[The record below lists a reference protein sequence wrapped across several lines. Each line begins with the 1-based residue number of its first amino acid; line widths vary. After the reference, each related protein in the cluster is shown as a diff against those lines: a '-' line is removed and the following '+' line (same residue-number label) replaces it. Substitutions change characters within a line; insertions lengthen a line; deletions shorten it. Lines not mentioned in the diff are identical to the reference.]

1 MIDFQP
7 DIRECKPIIKQDPTV
22 LCVFHAN
29 THVCVCFFY
38 RRKGERTN
46 RYEFKFRTTES
57 NGLIL
62 WLGRGRTLAGDFLAI
77 ALVNG
82 YAELSFNLGRQHN
95 FVVIRSKVKFHM
107 HVCMFDY

>member
-1 MIDFQP
+1 MYM
-7 DIRECKPIIKQDPTV
+7 
-22 LCVFHAN
+22 
-29 THVCVCFFY
+29 CVCLFY

-95 FVVIRSKVKFHM
+95 FVVIRSKVIRS
-107 HVCMFDY
+107 

>member
-1 MIDFQP
+1 MMM
-7 DIRECKPIIKQDPTV
+7 V
-22 LCVFHAN
+22 VFDAYIHKAYIYIC
-29 THVCVCFFY
+29 VCVFY

-46 RYEFKFRTTES
+46 RYEFRFRTTES

-82 YAELSFNLGRQHN
+82 YAELSFNLGRQNN
-95 FVVIRSKVKFHM
+95 FVVIRSKVT
-107 HVCMFDY
+107 CI